1 MRLITT
7 VCLTALIAGC
17 AQMQTAAPGTPAA
30 ATMAREAPAA
40 PKPVTSIPVRV
51 ADNEWYQ
58 AGQETL
64 KENLARRPIDRPAKN
79 VILFIADG
87 MDTTTVTA
95 ARIFA
100 GQQKGMSGEENVLA
114 FETLSHVAMSKTY
127 NTNQQVS
134 DSAGTATAML
144 TGVKTKAGVISISD
158 EAMVGDCAGG
168 LANPVMTAGE
178 LAEQA
183 GMAVGVVSTA
193 RLTHATPATV
203 YSHSASRDWES
214 DADLP
219 EGAEACPDIASQL
232 LSFPYGDG
240 IDVALGGGRSNFMPK
255 EMADP
260 EYADRTGR
268 RTDGRDLT
276 AEWEANGGTFVW
288 NKAGLEAASGKVLG
302 LFEPSHMQYDADR
315 SADDEPS
322 LAEMT
327 EKAIDLLSSDEDGY
341 FLMVEGGR
349 VDHAHHGGNASRALS
364 DTVAFDEAV
373 AAALEM
379 VDLQDTLVIVTS
391 DHGHTLTFAGYPKRG
406 NPMLGVVVSTE
417 DDGSPSTEPY
427 PAGDGKPYTTLG
439 YANGPGSILIGHDE
453 DDHLERPDV
462 SDEEAQ
468 GLDYQQQALIPS
480 YSETHGGQDVTIY
493 ASGPQAYLF
502 DGTVEQNYIFHVI
515 DYALGL
521 NQRAEAA
528 SAE

>member
-1 MRLITT
+1 MPSTT
-7 VCLTALIAGC
+7 TD
-17 AQMQTAAPGTPAA
+17 TSAPEVSATLKTP
-30 ATMAREAPAA
+30 PA
-40 PKPVTSIPVRV
+40 IPARV
-51 ADNEWYQ
+51 AGNEWYEG
-58 AGQETL
+58 AQETL
-64 KENLARRPIDRPAKN
+64 KANLAKRPIDRPAKN

-87 MDTTTVTA
+87 MDPTTVTA
-95 ARIFA
+95 ARIFD

-114 FETLSHVAMSKTY
+114 FETLPHLALSKTY
-127 NTNQQVS
+127 NTNQQVA
-134 DSAGTATAML
+134 DSAGTASAML
-144 TGVKTKAGVISISD
+144 TGVKTKAGMISVSD
-158 EAMVGDCAGG
+158 EAMVGDCQGA
-168 LANPVMTAGE
+168 LDNPVMTAGE
-178 LAEQA
+178 LAKQA

-203 YSHSASRDWES
+203 YSHSADRDWES

-219 EGAEACPDIASQL
+219 EGAEGCTDIASQL
-232 LSFPYGDG
+232 ISFPYGDG
-240 IDVALGGGRSNFMPK
+240 IDVALGGGRGNFMPK

-260 EYADRTGR
+260 EYENRTGR

-276 AEWEANGGTFVW
+276 AEWEAQGGTFVW
-288 NKAGLEAASGKVLG
+288 NKAGLASASGKVLG

-315 SADDEPS
+315 SVNDEPS
-322 LAEMT
+322 LSDMT
-327 EKAIDLLSSDEDGY
+327 ATAIHLLSADEDGF

-364 DTVAFDEAV
+364 DTVAFDDAV
-373 AAALEM
+373 ATALAM
-379 VDLQDTLVIVTS
+379 VDLEDTLVIVTA
-391 DHGHTLTFAGYPKRG
+391 DHGHTMTFAGYPKRG

-439 YANGPGSILIGHDE
+439 YANGPGAVLIGHDE
-453 DDHLERPDV
+453 DEHFERPEV

-468 GLDYQQQALIPS
+468 GLDYQQQALVPG
-480 YSETHGGQDVTIY
+480 YSETHGGQDVTIF
-493 ASGPQAYLF
+493 AGGPQAYLF

-515 DYALGL
+515 DFALGL

>member
-7 VCLTALIAGC
+7 VCLTALLAGC
-17 AQMQTAAPGTPAA
+17 AQMQVATPASTTPYA
-30 ATMAREAPAA
+30 SVATKQMPA
-40 PKPVTSIPVRV
+40 IPARV
-51 ADNEWYQ
+51 AGNEWYQ
-58 AGQETL
+58 GGQETL
-64 KENLARRPIDRPAKN
+64 KANLAKRPIDRPAKN

-87 MDTTTVTA
+87 MDPTTVTA
-95 ARIFA
+95 ARIYA
-100 GQQKGMSGEENVLA
+100 GQQKGMTGEENVLA
-114 FETLSHVAMSKTY
+114 FETLPHLALSKTY
-127 NTNQQVS
+127 NTNQQVA
-134 DSAGTATAML
+134 DSAGTASAML

-158 EAMVGDCAGG
+158 DAMVGDCEAA

-203 YSHSASRDWES
+203 YSHSADRGWES
-214 DADLP
+214 DGDLP
-219 EGAEACPDIASQL
+219 EGVACTDIASQL

-240 IDVALGGGRSNFMPK
+240 IDVALGGGRGNFMPK

-260 EYADRTGR
+260 EYDDRTGR
-268 RTDGRDLT
+268 RSDGRDLT
-276 AEWEANGGTFVW
+276 AEWEAAGGTFVW
-288 NKAGLEAASGKVLG
+288 NKAGLDAASGKVLG

-315 SADDEPS
+315 SAIDEPS

-327 EKAIDLLSSDEDGY
+327 EKAIDLLSTDEDGF

-364 DTVAFDEAV
+364 DTVAFDDAV
-373 AAALEM
+373 ATALAM
-379 VDLQDTLVIVTS
+379 VDLEDTLVIVTA
-391 DHGHTLTFAGYPKRG
+391 DHGHTMTFAGYPKRG

-439 YANGPGSILIGHDE
+439 YANGPGSVLIGHDE
-453 DDHLERPDV
+453 DEHFERPDV
-462 SDEEAQ
+462 SNEEAQ
-468 GLDYQQQALIPS
+468 GLDYQQQALIPG
-480 YSETHGGQDVTIY
+480 YSETHGGQDVTIF
-493 ASGPQAYLF
+493 AGGPQAYLF